1 MNERDESLMD
11 GWEDQYEY
19 SSLKWTIKQVNGTLW
34 ARALLESER
43 LQQGAA
49 DTATVTFP
57 VSEMEEQPPNENT
70 HLLLGPKNG
79 LGIKYKVVEAEY
91 IDGPIAKLTLDKIR

>member
-1 MNERDESLMD
+1 MNEREESLMD

-19 SSLKWTIKQVNGTLW
+19 SSLKWSIRQVNGTLS
-34 ARALLESER
+34 ARVLLESER
-43 LQQGAA
+43 LQIGT
-49 DTATVTFP
+49 DTAIVTFP

>member
-11 GWEDQYEY
+11 GWDDQYND
-19 SSLKWTIKQVNGTLW
+19 SSLKWTIKQVRGTLQ

-43 LQQGAA
+43 LRSGP
-49 DTATVTFP
+49 DTAIVTFP

-70 HLLLGPKNG
+70 HLLLGPSSG
-79 LGIKYKVVEAEY
+79 PGIKYKVVEAEY
-91 IDGPIAKLTLDKIR
+91 IDSPIAKLTLDKIR